1 MNIVIADER
10 DDPPSTEPTDREGL
24 VALARVVLEGEL
36 LPPTCEVT
44 VTLVDPDE
52 MARLNQQHLG
62 DQGPTDVL
70 SLPIEDL
77 IPGKPPVVVTDDPP
91 LLIGDVVICPE
102 VVTEHAAA
110 HGVNIDDEM
119 ALMVTHGL
127 LHLLGYDHQGD
138 VEAEH
143 MESIERRYLTMVG
156 RSRR

>member
-10 DDPPSTEPTDREGL
+10 DDPPSTQPADQEGL
-24 VALARVVLEGEL
+24 AALARVVLQGEL

-44 VTLVDPDE
+44 VTLVEPGE
-52 MARLNQQHLG
+52 MARLNHRHLG
-62 DQGPTDVL
+62 NPGPTDVL

-77 IPGKPPVVVTDDPP
+77 IPGEPPVVATDDPP
-91 LLIGDVVICPE
+91 LLIGDVVICPA
-102 VVTEHAAA
+102 VVAEHAAA
-110 HGVNIDDEM
+110 HDVSLDDEM

-138 VEAEH
+138 AEAAR